1 VNELLP
7 EKKTGGPALA
17 GADRILRAT
26 GLSLGYGRGRVLE
39 GVDIEIRRG
48 ELWFFIG
55 PNGTGKTTFLKA
67 LLGALKPRR
76 GTLEL
81 APELASRRRVGF
93 VPQRCDLK
101 PTLPMTV
108 SEFVLLGLE
117 GTRSGRDEARE
128 SLEWALEKTGIA
140 ERGRRD
146 YWSLSGGERQR
157 ALIARGLVRRPELLI
172 LDEPTNGLDAAAE
185 EALVQL
191 VAALNRDPGITVLFV
206 THVIALAARFA
217 SHVALFHE
225 GRVTAG
231 PRGAVLTGP
240 RLREAYGVDVR
251 IGEAG

>member
-1 VNELLP
+1 M
-7 EKKTGGPALA
+7 GPGVHDPDLV
-17 GADRILRAT
+17 IRAK

-67 LLGALKPRR
+67 LLGVLKPRS
-76 GTLEL
+76 GTLEVV
-81 APELASRRRVGF
+81 PELASRRRVGF
-93 VPQRCDLK
+93 VPQRCDVK

-117 GTRSGRDEARE
+117 GTQSGRDEARG
-128 SLEWALEKTGIA
+128 SLAWALERTGLA
-140 ERGRRD
+140 KRSRRD

-185 EALVQL
+185 EALVEL
-191 VAALNRDPGITVLFV
+191 VAALNRDPGMTVLFV